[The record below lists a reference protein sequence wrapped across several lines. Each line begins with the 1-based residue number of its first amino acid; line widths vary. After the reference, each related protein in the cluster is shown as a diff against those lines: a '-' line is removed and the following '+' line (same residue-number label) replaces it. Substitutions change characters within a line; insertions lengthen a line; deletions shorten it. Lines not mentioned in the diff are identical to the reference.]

1 MSQNMVN
8 TQCLASSPQEVL
20 IHQEIGILGALK
32 WGDIPK
38 KWAILYGE
46 HFWWTTG
53 VWGNVSKAI
62 VNHPQ
67 SFNEWYK
74 PSRYGLFIIA
84 LLTL

>member
-1 MSQNMVN
+1 MYQPIEIFIEIFNNIEWGYYRKYGDCVMSQNMVN

-46 HFWWTTG
+46 HF
-53 VWGNVSKAI
+53 
-62 VNHPQ
+62 
-67 SFNEWYK
+67 
-74 PSRYGLFIIA
+74 
-84 LLTL
+84 